1 MASVG
6 YGLYTYGKSNY
17 GTPVYHF
24 GTATIAATSSAT
36 AVGRFVI
43 TGAATS
49 AQTSGFTA
57 TGRFVITGASTI
69 SATSGFTAE
78 SSLIHMV

>member
-24 GTATIAATSSAT
+24 GAATI
-36 AVGRFVI
+36 
-43 TGAATS
+43 
-49 AQTSGFTA
+49 Q
-57 TGRFVITGASTI
+57 AS
-69 SATSGFTAE
+69 SGFTAE
-78 SSLIHMV
+78 SSVQKLASATSAQTSDFNAVGHKINLGAATSAATS

>member
-24 GTATIAATSSAT
+24 GAATIAATSNVIAVGTVKVPVLGSAT
-36 AVGRFVI
+36 IAAVS
-43 TGAATS
+43 S
-49 AQTSGFTA
+49 ATA
-57 TGRFVITGASTI
+57 TGRQIDRGQAVI
-69 SATSGFTAE
+69 SAV
-78 SSLIHMV
+78 SSVSIWHTD

>member
-24 GTATIAATSSAT
+24 GAATIAQTSSAT
-36 AVGRFVI
+36 AD
-43 TGAATS
+43 
-49 AQTSGFTA
+49 
-57 TGRFVITGASTI
+57 GRFVITGASTI
-69 SATSGFTAE
+69 SAVSSATATGRQIDRGQAVI
-78 SSLIHMV
+78 SAVSRDRKSVV

>member
-6 YGLYTYGKSNY
+6 YGYGKYGKADY

-24 GTATIAATSSAT
+24 GAAAIAQTSSAT

-43 TGAATS
+43 TGAATPVG
-49 AQTSGFTA
+49 TSGFTA

-69 SATSGFTAE
+69 AATSG
-78 SSLIHMV
+78 